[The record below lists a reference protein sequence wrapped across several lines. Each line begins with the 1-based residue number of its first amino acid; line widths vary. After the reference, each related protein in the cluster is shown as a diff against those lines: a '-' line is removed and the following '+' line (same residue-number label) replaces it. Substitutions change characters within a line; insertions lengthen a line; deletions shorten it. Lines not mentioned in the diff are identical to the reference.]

1 MQNVST
7 TIDNNTTTFNKSSF
21 YERIGSSFG
30 LILDSGILRNIPSSS
45 YPHKERGVEECRL
58 PKLHSI

>member
-7 TIDNNTTTFNKSSF
+7 AIDSNSTTFDKSSF
-21 YERIGSSFG
+21 YERIDSSFG
-30 LILDSGILRNIPSSS
+30 LILDSDISRNMPSSS
-45 YPHKERGVEECRL
+45 YPHKERGVEERRL

>member
-7 TIDNNTTTFNKSSF
+7 TIDNNSTAFDKSSF
-21 YERIGSSFG
+21 YERIDSSFG
-30 LILDSGILRNIPSSS
+30 LILDSDILQNIPSSS
-45 YPHKERGVEECRL
+45 YPHKERGVEQCRL